1 MGTVGLVAADYRVGS
16 FPATNHG
23 AGRIVRKIG
32 YVAWPVATGRV
43 ERHRDPA
50 RCERAP
56 LRDYETLDVATNG
69 DTALG
74 RECSANGLFGGAHH
88 KRECRNNGSM
98 LFGVLSRPGS
108 VV

>member
-32 YVAWPVATGRV
+32 YVAGRIATGRV

-69 DTALG
+69 DTARKNACATKAKG
-74 RECSANGLFGGAHH
+74 RAPGG
-88 KRECRNNGSM
+88 RRRI
-98 LFGVLSRPGS
+98 GVTP
-108 VV
+108 